1 MASPPV
7 PPPVPPAAPPL
18 APPLMQQPLKRSSP
32 PVPTFSA
39 PPSRTS
45 GDPAEPLP
53 KPPSEPSYE
62 PRSWPSIPEPHRP
75 SHANPLPASAQPSCA
90 QSAAPSASPLPAAL
104 AALLGMTRGT
114 DPLQF
119 MGIERRRNDL
129 LLAAASARS
138 TCSVPSVNCPSQ
150 SNLVSQISSHPSD
163 SLSSHPFNSLP
174 AAPSA
179 SFPCLPRSASAPAGS
194 WEGGTATGTAT
205 ATAAAATGKREGEAA
220 GSEGER
226 GAGAGWVARTPRE
239 EDINEWLA
247 KVLGPGGLQARGGGM
262 QRREQEEMA
271 KVLGPGGLQAQGTAG
286 GAGMQPRE
294 PAVAGNAR
302 GQEAQQ
308 NAPTAGSGG
317 GWGQGGGRARD
328 GVRAEQSG
336 EGRRGGSG
344 WGGGLLAGSIQ
355 LLAASQGLRASPG
368 VNANSG
374 VDSGLNAGQGA
385 GLDEGVSLAGAV
397 LSRHAAAG
405 AGGVSGGTGELT
417 FGSLG
422 AVGLGAVGNDVMMG
436 GRDAM
441 AAAAVVQGVYRQAL
455 LDRYMQEQ
463 QASRLHTAMP
473 TVSAAAAAAAG
484 GAGGAGAAAAAAAA
498 AGGGVFPACASG
510 SGSASASSSAAA
522 RVCAGNSAGNSV
534 ANAAGNRAVNAAAS
548 SAASAHVLRQLKR
561 QLSAAGAAA
570 AVALHA
576 SAALPLP
583 ERATADASGCESAPL
598 WDDDDYEYS
607 NDDSNDDDDDDTFS
621 ISSSEDLTTEVEDL
635 KRDASSKKFSP
646 SADEAS
652 AAPASVLTFRN
663 ICYSV
668 SVKQRKGEP
677 STVGP
682 QFTRQDSTLAN
693 FAGLPPQPGIQEP
706 PVSAAAA
713 VQADG
718 GATGGGGIADG
729 FRRKRV
735 RRQILTGVN
744 GEARSGEVTAIMGAS
759 GGGKTTLL
767 NILAQRISSGRRR
780 GTVELDAAE
789 VCAGTMRRVSAY
801 VMQDDVLFPSLTV
814 RETLMYAAE
823 LRLEPRFSRR
833 EKEEKVARLIDMLGL
848 AKVEN
853 SPIGGETKRGVS
865 GGERKRVAI
874 GVEMVSDP
882 KILFLDEP
890 TSGLDSTSAYRVVR
904 AMKSVAI
911 QTTSICMMVIHQP
924 SYRVLCVIDK
934 LLLLGVG
941 QTAYLGPPAGLPH
954 FLASL
959 GSPVPEGSNST
970 EHGLDVMA
978 VLQAQGVTDIQAYA
992 QACQEGVADPV
1003 AAAQKPLEAPH
1014 DTVDPKSSKEMSA
1027 CGRVGNEEETKGREF
1042 ANGWFRELWVLTRR
1056 ATTNIMRTPALYLLR
1071 LALILIA
1078 GLLLAILFW
1087 RPAET
1092 PEGLIIR
1099 LSFLSCA
1106 CCIVFFTSCDA
1117 VPIFIEESAIFVR
1130 ESANNAYRPSTY
1142 LVSSTLVYLPLH
1154 FLMALLLTAVS
1165 WWSISLAGGAEG
1177 FLFMVVAFFVMFFTA
1192 NAIATCV
1199 SICVKDVVLAYAT
1212 AIAIMSYFYLVS
1224 GYYVTRKQMTMT
1236 LIWLHYI
1243 SPFKYAYEALAI
1255 NQFD

>member
-1 MASPPV
+1 MTPFPLSSAPAVFAYDTLAAATAPASAFNSSADLPQPQRPQQPQLQQPESRHQPHVATLIAASTATNPVSAASPASNISADPPHQPNQPRSQHPRQSTQHPHQPQPQQPLSRLQAHAMLIAAATGRVALPNLSGARPAPTPSENVSNDNCVENGCLTNSNGKTDIRDTVSIGTRRSVASASHGNSDAPPEPATAVTTAACDAPAYNKIAFNEAATSVRACRPPAQQPVGSAASGSRGASGTNERSGNGGGDTNGGSGVNGSCGGGCGLGGGYSGGSGGAFDGGFGGDGYSSAKATQAVPISTKSPLSSTDLRTETTNSGAAHPCLRPFNVVAVTANPLVRGNSLLVQGNSLIRGGEVIARNGSANLGDAITRLLSDTVASPPV

-18 APPLMQQPLKRSSP
+18 MQQPLKRSSP
-32 PVPTFSA
+32 PIPTFSA

-45 GDPAEPLP
+45 GDPAETLP

-62 PRSWPSIPEPHRP
+62 PRSWPSFPEPLRP
-75 SHANPLPASAQPSCA
+75 SHANPLPASPQPSCA

-138 TCSVPSVNCPSQ
+138 TCGVPSVNCPSQ

-179 SFPCLPRSASAPAGS
+179 SFPCLPR
-194 WEGGTATGTAT
+194 
-205 ATAAAATGKREGEAA
+205 
-220 GSEGER
+220 
-226 GAGAGWVARTPRE
+226 
-239 EDINEWLA
+239 
-247 KVLGPGGLQARGGGM
+247 
-262 QRREQEEMA
+262 
-271 KVLGPGGLQAQGTAG
+271 
-286 GAGMQPRE
+286 
-294 PAVAGNAR
+294 
-302 GQEAQQ
+302 
-308 NAPTAGSGG
+308 
-317 GWGQGGGRARD
+317 
-328 GVRAEQSG
+328 
-336 EGRRGGSG
+336 
-344 WGGGLLAGSIQ
+344 
-355 LLAASQGLRASPG
+355 
-368 VNANSG
+368 
-374 VDSGLNAGQGA
+374 
-385 GLDEGVSLAGAV
+385 
-397 LSRHAAAG
+397 HAAAG
-405 AGGVSGGTGELT
+405 AGGVSGGTGEFT

-422 AVGLGAVGNDVMMG
+422 AAGLGAVGNDVMMG

-441 AAAAVVQGVYRQAL
+441 AAAVAAAAAAVQGVYRQAL

-484 GAGGAGAAAAAAAA
+484 GAGAGAAAAAAAA
-498 AGGGVFPACASG
+498 AAGGVFPACASG

-522 RVCAGNSAGNSV
+522 RVCAGNSSGNSV
-534 ANAAGNRAVNAAAS
+534 ANAAGNGAVNAAAS

-598 WDDDDYEYS
+598 WDGVS
-607 NDDSNDDDDDDTFS
+607 GCAGVSLGQWDSWEQLQQPAT
-621 ISSSEDLTTEVEDL
+621 VEEL
-635 KRDASSKKFSP
+635 VLQQCNKSKKFSP

-677 STVGP
+677 STAGP
-682 QFTRQDSTLAN
+682 HFTRQDSTLAN
-693 FAGLPPQPGIQEP
+693 FARLPPQPGIQEP

-718 GATGGGGIADG
+718 GATGGGGIANG

-780 GTVELDAAE
+780 GTVKLDAAE

-814 RETLMYAAE
+814 RETLMSAAE

-853 SPIGGETKRGVS
+853 SPIGGETKR
-865 GGERKRVAI
+865 
-874 GVEMVSDP
+874 
-882 KILFLDEP
+882 
-890 TSGLDSTSAYRVVR
+890 
-904 AMKSVAI
+904 
-911 QTTSICMMVIHQP
+911 
-924 SYRVLCVIDK
+924 
-934 LLLLGVG
+934 
-941 QTAYLGPPAGLPH
+941 
-954 FLASL
+954 
-959 GSPVPEGSNST
+959 
-970 EHGLDVMA
+970 
-978 VLQAQGVTDIQAYA
+978 
-992 QACQEGVADPV
+992 
-1003 AAAQKPLEAPH
+1003 
-1014 DTVDPKSSKEMSA
+1014 
-1027 CGRVGNEEETKGREF
+1027 
-1042 ANGWFRELWVLTRR
+1042 
-1056 ATTNIMRTPALYLLR
+1056 
-1071 LALILIA
+1071 
-1078 GLLLAILFW
+1078 
-1087 RPAET
+1087 
-1092 PEGLIIR
+1092 
-1099 LSFLSCA
+1099 
-1106 CCIVFFTSCDA
+1106 
-1117 VPIFIEESAIFVR
+1117 
-1130 ESANNAYRPSTY
+1130 
-1142 LVSSTLVYLPLH
+1142 
-1154 FLMALLLTAVS
+1154 
-1165 WWSISLAGGAEG
+1165 
-1177 FLFMVVAFFVMFFTA
+1177 
-1192 NAIATCV
+1192 
-1199 SICVKDVVLAYAT
+1199 
-1212 AIAIMSYFYLVS
+1212 
-1224 GYYVTRKQMTMT
+1224 
-1236 LIWLHYI
+1236 
-1243 SPFKYAYEALAI
+1243 
-1255 NQFD
+1255 

>member
-1 MASPPV
+1 MSYPAATDV
-7 PPPVPPAAPPL
+7 AAPPG
-18 APPLMQQPLKRSSP
+18 PP
-32 PVPTFSA
+32 
-39 PPSRTS
+39 
-45 GDPAEPLP
+45 
-53 KPPSEPSYE
+53 
-62 PRSWPSIPEPHRP
+62 IH
-75 SHANPLPASAQPSCA
+75 
-90 QSAAPSASPLPAAL
+90 
-104 AALLGMTRGT
+104 
-114 DPLQF
+114 
-119 MGIERRRNDL
+119 
-129 LLAAASARS
+129 
-138 TCSVPSVNCPSQ
+138 
-150 SNLVSQISSHPSD
+150 
-163 SLSSHPFNSLP
+163 
-174 AAPSA
+174 
-179 SFPCLPRSASAPAGS
+179 
-194 WEGGTATGTAT
+194 
-205 ATAAAATGKREGEAA
+205 
-220 GSEGER
+220 
-226 GAGAGWVARTPRE
+226 
-239 EDINEWLA
+239 
-247 KVLGPGGLQARGGGM
+247 
-262 QRREQEEMA
+262 
-271 KVLGPGGLQAQGTAG
+271 
-286 GAGMQPRE
+286 
-294 PAVAGNAR
+294 
-302 GQEAQQ
+302 
-308 NAPTAGSGG
+308 
-317 GWGQGGGRARD
+317 
-328 GVRAEQSG
+328 
-336 EGRRGGSG
+336 
-344 WGGGLLAGSIQ
+344 
-355 LLAASQGLRASPG
+355 
-368 VNANSG
+368 
-374 VDSGLNAGQGA
+374 
-385 GLDEGVSLAGAV
+385 
-397 LSRHAAAG
+397 
-405 AGGVSGGTGELT
+405 
-417 FGSLG
+417 
-422 AVGLGAVGNDVMMG
+422 
-436 GRDAM
+436 
-441 AAAAVVQGVYRQAL
+441 
-455 LDRYMQEQ
+455 
-463 QASRLHTAMP
+463 
-473 TVSAAAAAAAG
+473 
-484 GAGGAGAAAAAAAA
+484 
-498 AGGGVFPACASG
+498 
-510 SGSASASSSAAA
+510 SSSAQ
-522 RVCAGNSAGNSV
+522 VTVDNV
-534 ANAAGNRAVNAAAS
+534 
-548 SAASAHVLRQLKR
+548 
-561 QLSAAGAAA
+561 
-570 AVALHA
+570 
-576 SAALPLP
+576 
-583 ERATADASGCESAPL
+583 
-598 WDDDDYEYS
+598 DDDYEYS

-1199 SICVKDVVLAYAT
+1199 SICVKEPSPCYLNATDSFQNLPGNTPTVPTSLSNSLGIPPSPPGGSPIPTPEQLQTQLLSTTLFTNPLRESALSGLSPEARAMVESGGAGAGGCLLTGPQLLANRALDQLGKWECLSVL
-1212 AIAIMSYFYLVS
+1212 LVI
-1224 GYYVTRKQMTMT
+1224 GLAVKLITLLLLVRLRQAKQ
-1236 LIWLHYI
+1236 
-1243 SPFKYAYEALAI
+1243 K
-1255 NQFD
+1255 